1 MLHFWPIHPYYSMQ
15 EYEKEMTGN
24 LRTATIRIHQSK
36 ERTMSAQIKR
46 LFVIVV
52 LLVLCSSPIHAL
64 SYEKE
69 REIAG
74 DFITYLDSHNLIIY
88 DQEITWTLQM
98 IMDRLADHIEGP
110 VYPFKIHVV
119 RDRSVNAFA
128 IPDGH
133 IFINVGTLLFIKDL
147 DELAAVIAHEI
158 GHAQMRHIAEQF
170 EAQKKISTATIV
182 GIIAGTLLSAANPEV
197 GAALL
202 YSSMGGSENIRLAY
216 TRSNE
221 YEADEFGRNL
231 MKRSGM
237 DPSGMTRFLI
247 RMQTFTGG
255 VDAPE
260 YLLTHPYTE
269 NRIASVSLPPGDPKP
284 EARYWTLYA
293 SVIGLMLSEEEA
305 TSRAQTLPEPYR
317 SLTMG
322 IIKTRKRANDEA
334 LALLDTIA
342 LPLAYEYKGIN
353 LYQLGKKDE
362 AYPYLKNYGKTA
374 QAKIALAEIMEAR
387 GEIDAAISILVVY
400 QKQNARV
407 DYTLGILY
415 EKSEKPALSH
425 ISFARYFFKTYKYKA
440 SLYHIDKALEFEK
453 DLDKGLVDEMNEMK
467 KFIRKQEP
475 S

>member
-1 MLHFWPIHPYYSMQ
+1 
-15 EYEKEMTGN
+15 
-24 LRTATIRIHQSK
+24 
-36 ERTMSAQIKR
+36 MSIQVKR
-46 LFVIVV
+46 LLVIMM

-98 IMDRLADHIEGP
+98 LLDRLADHIEGP

-158 GHAQMRHIAEQF
+158 GHAQMRHIAKQF

-216 TRSNE
+216 SRSNE
-221 YEADEFGRNL
+221 YEADEFGWNL
-231 MKRSGM
+231 MKSSGM

-255 VDAPE
+255 VNAPE
-260 YLLTHPYTE
+260 YLLTHPFTE
-269 NRIASVSLPPGDPKP
+269 NRIASISLPPGDPNP

-293 SVIGLMLSEEEA
+293 SVIGIMLSEEEA
-305 TSRAQTLPEPYR
+305 TSRAQTLPEKPYR
-317 SLTMG
+317 SLAMG
-322 IIKTRKRANDEA
+322 IIKTQKGAHEEA
-334 LALLDTIA
+334 LALLDTID

-353 LYQLGKKDE
+353 LYLLGKKDE

-387 GEIDAAISILVVY
+387 GEIDPAISILVAY
-400 QKQNARV
+400 QKQNPRV

-415 EKSEKPALSH
+415 EKSKKTALSH

-440 SLYHIDKALEFEK
+440 SIYHIDKALEFEK
-453 DLDKGLVDEMNEMK
+453 DLDKGLVDEMKEMK
-467 KFIRKQEP
+467 KFIQKQEP

>member
-1 MLHFWPIHPYYSMQ
+1 MKIKNDRRPW
-15 EYEKEMTGN
+15 T
-24 LRTATIRIHQSK
+24 TTTRIHQPGEDVMITYGNK
-36 ERTMSAQIKR
+36 FLII
-46 LFVIVV
+46 LV
-52 LLVLCSSPIHAL
+52 LLLLSSSPMYAL

-88 DQEITWTLQM
+88 DREITWTLQM
-98 IMDRLADHIEGP
+98 LMDRLADHIEGP

-119 RDRSVNAFA
+119 KDRSVNAFA

-133 IFINVGTLLFIKDL
+133 IFINVGTLLFVKDL
-147 DELAAVIAHEI
+147 NELAAVIAHEI

-197 GAALL
+197 GAALV

-216 TRSNE
+216 SRSNE
-221 YEADEFGRNL
+221 YEADEFSWNL
-231 MKRSGM
+231 MKTSGM

-255 VDAPE
+255 VHAPE

-269 NRIASVSLPPGDPKP
+269 NRIATVSVQPGEPNPDS
-284 EARYWTLYA
+284 RYWALYA
-293 SVIGLMLSEEEA
+293 SVIGLMLSEEET

-317 SLTMG
+317 SLALS
-322 IIKTRKRANDEA
+322 IIKTRKGAYDEA
-334 LALLDTIA
+334 LALLDGID

-353 LYQLGKKDE
+353 LYHLGKKDE
-362 AYPYLKNYGKTA
+362 AYPYLKNYGKSA

-387 GEIDAAISILVVY
+387 GQIDPAISMLVAY
-400 QKQNARV
+400 QKQNTRV
-407 DYTLGILY
+407 DYKLGILY
-415 EKSEKPALSH
+415 EKSNKPALSH
-425 ISFARYFFKTYKYKA
+425 VSFARYFFKTHKYKA
-440 SLYHIDKALEFEK
+440 SLYHIDKALESEK
-453 DLDKGLVDEMNEMK
+453 DLDKDLVEEMKEMK
-467 KFIRKQEP
+467 KFIHKQEQ